1 MKKPFFRALVVGL
14 IFVFV
19 FYAFQ
24 IIQGMYL
31 TMNYVPNIVETYES
45 VDYLQHNV
53 TFGYISS
60 PMWRTIEILGLM
72 LLGIIVFY
80 TGKVLRRKV

>member
-1 MKKPFFRALVVGL
+1 MKKPVFQALVVGL

-19 FYAFQ
+19 FHAFQ

-45 VDYLQHNV
+45 VDYLQHKV

-60 PMWRTIEILGLM
+60 PMWRMIESLGLM

-80 TGKVLRRKV
+80 TGKVLRRKK

>member
-45 VDYLQHNV
+45 VDYLQHKV

-80 TGKVLRRKV
+80 TGKVLRRKK

>member
-1 MKKPFFRALVVGL
+1 MKIPFFRALVVGL

-19 FYAFQ
+19 FYTFQ
-24 IIQGMYL
+24 IIQGMYH

-45 VDYLQHNV
+45 VDYLQHKV

-60 PMWRTIEILGLM
+60 PMWRTIESLGLM

-80 TGKVLRRKV
+80 TGKVLRRKK

>member
-1 MKKPFFRALVVGL
+1 MKKQFFRALVVGL

-19 FYAFQ
+19 FFTFE

-31 TMNYVPNIVETYES
+31 TMNYVPDIVETYES
-45 VDYLQHNV
+45 IDYLQHKV
-53 TFGYISS
+53 SFGYISS
-60 PMWRTIEILGLM
+60 PMLRTIEILGLL

-80 TGKVLRRKV
+80 TGKILRRKK